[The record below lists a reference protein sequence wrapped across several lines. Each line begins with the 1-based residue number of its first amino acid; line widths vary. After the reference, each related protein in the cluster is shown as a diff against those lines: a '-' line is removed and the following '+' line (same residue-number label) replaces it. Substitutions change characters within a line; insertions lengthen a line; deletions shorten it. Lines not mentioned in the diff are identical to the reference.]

1 MKDQKRE
8 NRQTV
13 KWTIIFM
20 IIGLL
25 GAVYTLV
32 AENDKL
38 PEESLWQQGELQKTL
53 TKIAF
58 LGGELDLQRKEAGAF
73 RAQGM
78 TRNERMIHLIHEGT
92 TSSCCDDSKV
102 IRSTLRNARIRARV
116 DRRERKKEARLRA
129 LEQSFEVPH
138 DRPNYRFQGSVPEIG
153 FGLTYPFN
161 RYRYGLGTLHFQEKK
176 YLLKDRNTVQGSTS
190 PPDCM
195 VCVRNRPPTTRQ
207 SGVVNNN
214 EVILKLKH

>member
-73 RAQGM
+73 GAQGM
-78 TRNERMIHLIHEGT
+78 TRNERMIHLIHEGI
-92 TSSCCDDSKV
+92 TSYCCDNTKV
-102 IRSTLRNARIRARV
+102 ERSIQRRAWKKTRAH
-116 DRRERKKEARLRA
+116 RREKKKEARLGA
-129 LEQSFEVPH
+129 VEQQLEVLREVP
-138 DRPNYRFQGSVPEIG
+138 RYRLQSSYPEIG

-161 RYRYGLGTLHFQEKK
+161 RYRYGLGTLNLPDWK
-176 YLLKDRNTVQGSTS
+176 YRLNDRNREGGGIQ
-190 PPDCM
+190 PADCM
-195 VCVRNRPPTTRQ
+195 ACIRTPQTRPSR
-207 SGVVNNN
+207 G
-214 EVILKLKH
+214 IK